1 MPGMGGFKCLE
12 REVIDLVL
20 GGSRARYLV
29 AEAMHAPVPVQ
40 WFGKPKVYTRCD
52 PCTFR
57 QAFSPHQKGKV
68 AGKSDWRLVQEQI
81 GLEGR
86 I

>member
-1 MPGMGGFKCLE
+1 MGGFKCLE
-12 REVIDLVL
+12 CEVIDLVL
-20 GGSRARYLV
+20 GGSRARHLV

-40 WFGKPKVYTRCD
+40 WFGKLKVYTRCD

-57 QAFSPHQKGKV
+57 QASSPHQKGKV